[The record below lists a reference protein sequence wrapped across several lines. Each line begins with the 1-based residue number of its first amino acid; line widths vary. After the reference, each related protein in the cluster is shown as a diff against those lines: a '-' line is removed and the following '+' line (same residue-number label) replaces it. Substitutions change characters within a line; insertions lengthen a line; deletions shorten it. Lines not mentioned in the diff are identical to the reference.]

1 MAHSMQFQFMRVSV
15 PDYWEEE
22 GSKNDYLQYC
32 AEKGDKVAMLSIAY
46 PKESDENYEVTFQ
59 GLYEDNDNM
68 VKAVEEMFTDGDVV
82 SYEEFETD
90 FGIKGMLYKF
100 TYNQKISWSK
110 KVDGNG
116 YCFCFPSETDRRW
129 FYVAVP
135 VKYTFQNL
143 LHNVWQN

>member
-1 MAHSMQFQFMRVSV
+1 
-15 PDYWEEE
+15 
-22 GSKNDYLQYC
+22 
-32 AEKGDKVAMLSIAY
+32 MLSIAY

-82 SYEEFETD
+82 SYEEFDTD

-116 YCFCFPSETDRRW
+116 YFFCFPSETDRRW

-143 LHNVWQN
+143 LHNVW